1 MLAPLRALLA
11 PPRPPAARQQ
21 SRVALV
27 LLPLLPLLLV
37 ALAAFVAP
45 RDLQGGTPATAAQ
58 YTDGVLAFG
67 AKPTGSQVLG
77 LSGGKVRGVDAY
89 LPGGTDVALADGGTG
104 ASTAAGARTNLR
116 GSIQAVDPS
125 SPYSA
130 ATGVREIVFTA
141 GVAKTVNLPALS
153 ELTDGEILWVYNAS
167 AAAAPFTLDPPTGAT
182 LDGGSDG
189 ASTSYS
195 VAARGRVGAQRLS
208 STAWGSVQSGG
219 LINAAF
225 VETTGGALVAYGGTV
240 TQSGGFRALTGA
252 VTLVAEDDT
261 YGETMDGDT
270 ITVNTAGLVT
280 GDTGAIQS
288 NSRRYYVAMSALGF
302 ALTGS
307 SLKQVTIQLYCDDL
321 NDIDART
328 GTLTLV
334 TWLGVGSTTA
344 INGIGLQRPATGTGS
359 WTPVILRTSSTS
371 FGLSTASSLN
381 YGAFMHHQFPT
392 DDGNVLFGG
401 INNAATWRAATT
413 ASGGSISSSM
423 PTHIVWALRA
433 TAGASG
439 ASYVDCRALYTFGSA
454 LADL

>member
-11 PPRPPAARQQ
+11 PTRPLAARLR
-21 SRVALV
+21 SRVTLA
-27 LLPLLPLLLV
+27 LLPLLLLGLC
-37 ALAAFVAP
+37 ALAVLP
-45 RDLQGGTPATAAQ
+45 RPLEGNTPATAAQ

-130 ATGVREIVFTA
+130 ATGVREIVFTG

-208 STAWGSVQSGG
+208 STAWGSVQPGG

-252 VTLVAEDDT
+252 VTLVAEDDS
-261 YGETMDGDT
+261 YGEIISGDT
-270 ITVNTAGLVT
+270 ITVDTAGLAT
-280 GDTGAIQS
+280 GDSGAIQS

-302 ALTGS
+302 GLTGS
-307 SLKQVTIQLYCDDL
+307 SARQVTIQIYCDDL
-321 NDIDART
+321 IDIDARV

-344 INGIGLQRPATGTGS
+344 INGVGLQRPATGTDS
-359 WTPVILRTSSTS
+359 WTPIILRTSASS
-371 FGLSTASSLN
+371 FGLGTASSLN
-381 YGAFMHHQFPT
+381 FGAFIHHQFPT
-392 DDGNVLFGG
+392 DDGYIQFGG
-401 INNAATWRAATT
+401 IDSAAGWRAATI
-413 ASGGSISSSM
+413 ASGGTISSSM

-433 TAGASG
+433 TPGASG
-439 ASYVDCRALYTFGSA
+439 ASYVDCRALYVFGAA
-454 LADL
+454 LNNL